1 MENKAPR
8 ESSPG
13 CLFFEMLAL
22 YDISISH
29 GRMSNQVLC
38 QSFLDRKGIRT
49 LANLPIMILE
59 AKIGLSLM
67 ETIGDTKK
75 IQDDSS
81 PFVVLC
87 LDVLCSG
94 KERGEVMFTVESIS
108 CFPSSC
114 DYSLSLFLRNVCNDD
129 LCVP

>member
-8 ESSPG
+8 ASSPG
-13 CLFFEMLAL
+13 CLFYEMLVL
-22 YDISISH
+22 YDVSISH

-38 QSFLDRKGIRT
+38 QCFLHRKGIRT

-75 IQDDSS
+75 IQDDWS

-94 KERGEVMFTVESIS
+94 NERGELRLRFRASAASPAAVTI
-108 CFPSSC
+108 P
-114 DYSLSLFLRNVCNDD
+114 SLSS
-129 LCVP
+129 